1 MIPEGSESTQR
12 TEPQPIKI
20 LSVLLISIALVVLG
34 SWGLHKLL
42 IPEGTESIDG
52 STYYFHWSIWIIPL
66 FLVLICVTAGYDGLK
81 NEGRILHYIGRNL
94 PRRFLA
100 FGDSL
105 MSLREWYMTPE
116 EKIKLYPGLEEHLTN
131 KRPFA
136 RWMITEINLNYENNV
151 QGWAYIGAALLIGL
165 IGLRGMKIIPKEH
178 PSYLLFGLELE
189 FSLLLLL
196 GSVLFFKP
204 EETWHGGSQQGQEGI
219 AGIKKQLKQLAK
231 KTVETARKNKELAR
245 RMEQEAKR
253 NEKLAA
259 EMKGLAGRI
268 SGPGETKRDGEVVA
282 Q

>member
-1 MIPEGSESTQR
+1 MIPKESDLA
-12 TEPQPIKI
+12 ESAKAQPIK
-20 LSVLLISIALVVLG
+20 LLPALLVSIAVVVLG

-66 FLVLICVTAGYDGLK
+66 FLVLICGTLSFDGFL
-81 NEGRILHYIGRNL
+81 NEGRVLHYLGRNL
-94 PRRFLA
+94 PPRFRA

-105 MSLREWYMTPE
+105 MSLREWYLTPE
-116 EKIKLYPGLEEHLTN
+116 EKIELYPELEEHLSN

-204 EETWHGGSQQGQEGI
+204 EESRQGHSQDGDI
-219 AGIKKQLKQLAK
+219 LKIRKDLRQLA
-231 KTVETARKNKELAR
+231 TRTEANARKNKELAR
-245 RMEQEAKR
+245 RMEQEAIR

-282 Q
+282 E